1 MFVCAQQQ
9 QQQACAFSVN
19 IEQTRR
25 SSRLLN
31 YRPERRFDPSARVC
45 RRLGTER
52 SDLRLTILTQGRPRA
67 EQSYISLARRR
78 EIYATHLTFIRGVH
92 ILKYICVEASFNE
105 TSWCLLLHL
114 TESLQ
119 SRIVALMSCVFSFF
133 FRISVSFPSQLLSM
147 RTFLSRYLSSAFD
160 SLIFQLSVEGIIRE
174 QQEKREQ
181 ISVLYSRKL
190 QPQLKNIW
198 FFTQYLTSIAA
209 LTQKSVKYVSNPSD
223 ILLKG
228 QFNILENTFVNPL
241 VEYEIRR
248 STPHLCLRVNNLMM
262 S

>member
-119 SRIVALMSCVFSFF
+119 SRIVALMSCVFLFF
-133 FRISVSFPSQLLSM
+133 QDQRFFPVTTPQHENISLP
-147 RTFLSRYLSSAFD
+147 
-160 SLIFQLSVEGIIRE
+160 LSV
-174 QQEKREQ
+174 
-181 ISVLYSRKL
+181 V
-190 QPQLKNIW
+190 
-198 FFTQYLTSIAA
+198 
-209 LTQKSVKYVSNPSD
+209 
-223 ILLKG
+223 
-228 QFNILENTFVNPL
+228 
-241 VEYEIRR
+241 
-248 STPHLCLRVNNLMM
+248 CLRLFDFPVICGRNY
-262 S
+262 

>member
-31 YRPERRFDPSARVC
+31 YRPERRFDLSARVC

-114 TESLQ
+114 TESLF
-119 SRIVALMSCVFSFF
+119 LFF
-133 FRISVSFPSQLLSM
+133 QDQRFFPVTTPQHENISLP
-147 RTFLSRYLSSAFD
+147 
-160 SLIFQLSVEGIIRE
+160 LSV
-174 QQEKREQ
+174 
-181 ISVLYSRKL
+181 V
-190 QPQLKNIW
+190 
-198 FFTQYLTSIAA
+198 
-209 LTQKSVKYVSNPSD
+209 
-223 ILLKG
+223 
-228 QFNILENTFVNPL
+228 
-241 VEYEIRR
+241 
-248 STPHLCLRVNNLMM
+248 CLRLFDFPVICGRNY
-262 S
+262 